1 MKKLKF
7 WLTSLLLLQLLLAA
21 VLLWSN
27 QQEAIKNQPKPLLS
41 IDWQSI
47 DMITIE
53 DKAGGITLLKSTQSW
68 ILSNEQLPIN
78 IDDIN
83 DLLGNLKTLETGW
96 PVTTLSSSH
105 NRFEVS
111 DDRFVRRVHLYS
123 NGTVIGKLLFGSST
137 GLRQSYVRRGEDNSI
152 YNASF
157 DTLSILTNAGIW
169 FDKSLLASSDIS
181 AIRGPD
187 YNLKRTGA
195 NWEFNRSGPSIFRG
209 NSKQG
214 RLDQDKVDVLTEA
227 LSNLVITKTSS
238 FKPELSQDKI
248 EKIKIEVTDD
258 KGSWTY
264 HFIAAGNYFYVSR
277 SDRDEI
283 FTLNQAVY
291 EQIAGVRQSDLVF
304 VKPIPTSTPAEA
316 PH

>member
-53 DKAGGITLLKSTQSW
+53 DKVGGITLLKSTQSW

-83 DLLGNLKTLETGW
+83 DLLGNLKTLKTGW

-111 DDRFVRRVHLYS
+111 DDRFVRRVNLYS

-137 GLRQSYVRRGEDNSI
+137 GLRQSYVRRGGDDSI

-157 DTLSILTNAGIW
+157 DTLSILTNAASW
-169 FDKSLLASSDIS
+169 FDKSLLSSSDIS
-181 AIRGPD
+181 AVRGPD
-187 YNLKRTGA
+187 YNLKRSGA
-195 NWEFNRSGPSIFRG
+195 TWELNRSGPSIFLG
-209 NSKQG
+209 NTQQG

-238 FKPELSQDKI
+238 FKPELSNDKM
-248 EKIKIEVTDD
+248 EKVKIEVTDD

-277 SDRDEI
+277 SDRDGM

-291 EQIAGVRQSDLVF
+291 EQIAGVSQSDLIF
-304 VKPIPTSTPAEA
+304 AKPAPASAPVA